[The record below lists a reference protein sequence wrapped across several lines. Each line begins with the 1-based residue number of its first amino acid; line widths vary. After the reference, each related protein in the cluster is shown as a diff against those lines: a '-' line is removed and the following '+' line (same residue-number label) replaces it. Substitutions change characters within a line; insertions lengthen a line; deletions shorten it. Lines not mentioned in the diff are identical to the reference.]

1 MEVRIISSEETRPL
15 RFKVLWQHKA
25 NEESCVIDI
34 DNSSGAIHVGAFE
47 GENLISVASLFPM
60 TNDALDYKRQYRLR
74 AMASDPEFRGKG
86 AGREVVL
93 FAIDLLRSQGYDIL
107 WCDARKI
114 ALGFYEKLG
123 FAILSGWYDV
133 PEIGPHKLMAYE
145 L

>member
-1 MEVRIISSEETRPL
+1 MEVRTISSEATRPL

-34 DNSSGAIHVGAFE
+34 DDSSGAIHVGAFE
-47 GENLISVASLFPM
+47 QGKLVSIASLFPM
-60 TNDALDYKRQYRLR
+60 VNDTLNYRRQYRLR
-74 AMASDPEFRGKG
+74 AMASDPDFQGLG

-93 FAIDLLRSQGYDIL
+93 FAIKLLRDQGEDIL

-123 FAILSGWYDV
+123 FSILSDWYDV